1 VGRKSRRD
9 AHKFHVLGVAP
20 FRITPYRYHFISSK
34 WKKWKNCKSQF
45 ELPDVLRRGY
55 PSCPALAGRIH
66 SLLSDRDFRRRISSD
81 HPRDD
86 LLKPRLGTEHIE
98 RRLDHDKREF
108 ARVLQGSQRTLDI
121 IERGID
127 DGDVV

>member
-1 VGRKSRRD
+1 VEKVEELQKSVRIARR
-9 AHKFHVLGVAP
+9 
-20 FRITPYRYHFISSK
+20 TPTWVSVVSGSSR
-34 WKKWKNCKSQF
+34 QDTF
-45 ELPDVLRRGY
+45 
-55 PSCPALAGRIH
+55 ALVRP
-66 SLLSDRDFRRRISSD
+66 RFRRRISSD